1 MRVSVGSLARRYR
14 WRIGLSLVL
23 ILLEGIGYLLGPLV
37 IGVAVDG
44 LLDDSYSG
52 LLALAGLAIAIITV
66 SAIRRLYDARLYASM
81 FEDVAGDVAARERAA
96 SSDVSVVAARA
107 GLVEEVVAFFQ
118 ESVPELTT
126 GAVGILGTMLI
137 LAGIDTRLLVACIAL
152 LVLVVIVYAV
162 TGRLNLRLN
171 EGYND
176 ELERQVAALRHDEA
190 SSRAHFAR
198 LVRWDIRLWDLDTAN
213 TTVVAAAS
221 AAFLIFSLV
230 VIVGGEP
237 EIGLVISGLIY
248 VLAYIELLVT
258 LPGYAQELIRLREIA
273 GRLETPA
280 GSSQGEG

>member
-23 ILLEGIGYLLGPLV
+23 ILLEGTGYLLAPLV
-37 IGVAVDG
+37 IGLAVDG
-44 LLDDSYSG
+44 LLDDSYAG
-52 LLALAGLAIAIITV
+52 LATLAGLAVAIIAV
-66 SAIRRLYDARLYASM
+66 SAIRRVYDARLYASM
-81 FEDVAGDVAARERAA
+81 FEDVAGDVASRERAA

-107 GLVEEVVAFFQ
+107 GLVEEIVAFFQ
-118 ESVPELTT
+118 GSVPELAM
-126 GAVGILGTMLI
+126 GAVGILGTILI
-137 LAGIDTRLLVACIAL
+137 LAGIDARLLVACIGL
-152 LVLVVIVYAV
+152 LALVVVVYAV

-198 LVRWDIRLWDLDTAN
+198 LVRWDVKLWDLDTAN
-213 TTVVAAAS
+213 TTIVAAG
-221 AAFLIFSLV
+221 AAVFLVYSIVVLV
-230 VIVGGEP
+230 TGEP

-248 VLAYIELLVT
+248 VLAYIELLAT
-258 LPGYAQELIRLREIA
+258 LPGYSQELIRLREIA

-280 GSSQGEG
+280 GALERDG